1 MGKFQVKAAGKGVM
15 FNLLATNG
23 QVVATSEVYNKKDS
37 LKRGIASVQANAPV
51 AGVEDQTAEKPA
63 RIPNPKFEVYADK
76 AGKFK
81 MLDDIIMK
89 ETYGIGF
96 KKGNDALAAEVWA
109 VYQAMLADGTVD
121 KIAAEYKIDS
131 VIK

>member
-23 QVVATSEVYNKKDS
+23 QVVATSEVYNKMDS

-63 RIPNPKFEVYADK
+63 RLPNPKFEVYADK
-76 AGKFK
+76 GGKFRFRLK
-81 MLDDIIMK
+81 AKNGQIIAVGEAY
-89 ETYGIGF
+89 ETHKACMAGVASV
-96 KKGNDALAAEVWA
+96 KKNAVDAKVVAA
-109 VYQAMLADGTVD
+109 
-121 KIAAEYKIDS
+121 S
-131 VIK
+131 

>member
-37 LKRGIASVQANAPV
+37 LRRGIASVQANAPV

-63 RIPNPKFEVYADK
+63 RLPNPKFEVYADK
-76 AGKFK
+76 GGKFRFRLK
-81 MLDDIIMK
+81 AKNGHIIAVGEAY
-89 ETYGIGF
+89 ET
-96 KKGNDALAAEVWA
+96 KKAVLAGVA
-109 VYQAMLADGTVD
+109 
-121 KIAAEYKIDS
+121 S
-131 VIK
+131 VKKNAPGAKVVEA